1 MFTNLE
7 FTNPE
12 FLWLLLII
20 PVLML
25 WFFLV
30 RKRDSADLSIPSTA
44 GFQKAS
50 FWSKTKPVLYVLRL
64 LALALL
70 ILALARP
77 QWGDKKVNVT
87 TEGINI
93 ILALDLSE
101 SMRALDFKRDNKII

>member
-1 MFTNLE
+1 ME

-44 GFQKAS
+44 GFQKPG
-50 FWSKTKPVLYVLRL
+50 FWSKTKPVL
-64 LALALL
+64 
-70 ILALARP
+70 
-77 QWGDKKVNVT
+77 
-87 TEGINI
+87 
-93 ILALDLSE
+93 
-101 SMRALDFKRDNKII
+101 